1 MFQLIKL
8 EYKSFFRSATLGGKI
23 AAKIFTWLSYIWFL
37 YMTVIFAFIH
47 GLGEALFIN
56 KDVNVENPFLLLN
69 SNMLFYIFA
78 FWVVGR
84 YFGQAN
90 PVINIKPLLLLRIK
104 RDKIIRFSL
113 NKTIFSFFNLLSIL
127 YLIIFSLTIYFN
139 STEKFDL
146 TQLVLW
152 NLSMYLILYITNFLN
167 IYLNKKD
174 TVVIILGVILA
185 IVYALDYFQ
194 IFSFNPIS
202 EWIFYMFYEDK
213 ILVIIPLI
221 ILAFTYYSVIKFFK
235 NNFFLDTGLR
245 KKVMEAKQDNL
256 DFLNRFGDMSNF
268 LRNDFRL
275 IKRSKRAR
283 TTALMSLLFILYGL
297 IFVGLQDLLGDTFL
311 FFAYLFSTGGF
322 IFTFCALVPSWDSQ
336 HYPFLMC
343 QNIKYVDYI
352 KSKWYL
358 GSFGVII
365 ATIIALPIYGFF
377 GSYHLIAVL
386 SCGLFNLGV
395 NSYLTL
401 WAGAFTKVKI
411 DLNSF
416 KNAMGNSK
424 AFNSKTLLLTLPQ
437 MVLPLVLY
445 WAVSTFF
452 GHTIGCI
459 SVGSVGILGIL
470 FKDLVLNI
478 IIKTYKIEKYSTL
491 SAYKET
497 N

>member
-8 EYKSFFRSATLGGKI
+8 EYKSFFRSSTLGGKI
-23 AAKIFTWLSYIWFL
+23 AAKIFMWLGYIYILF
-37 YMTVIFAFIH
+37 MTVGLAFIH
-47 GLGEALFIN
+47 GSGGAAFIKQEA
-56 KDVNVENPFLLLN
+56 DVENPFLLLN

-84 YFGQAN
+84 YFGQAT
-90 PVINIKPLLLLRIK
+90 PIINIKPLLLLRIK

-113 NKTIFSFFNLLSIL
+113 NKTIFSFFNLISIL
-127 YLIIFSLTIYFN
+127 YLLIFSLTIY
-139 STEKFDL
+139 SPEKFDL
-146 TQLVLW
+146 TQLMLW
-152 NLSMYLILYITNFLN
+152 NLSMYFILYITNFLN

-174 TVVIILGVILA
+174 RVVFVLGVILA

-213 ILVIIPLI
+213 ILAIIPII
-221 ILAFTYYSVIKFFK
+221 ILAFTYYRVIQFFK
-235 NNFFLDTGLR
+235 NNFFIDTGLR
-245 KKVMEAKQDNL
+245 KKVMEAKQDNFE
-256 DFLNRFGDMSNF
+256 FLNRFGDMSTF

-297 IFVGLQDLLGDTFL
+297 IFLGIQDLLGDTL
-311 FFAYLFSTGGF
+311 LIFAYLFSTGGF
-322 IFTFCALVPSWDSQ
+322 IFSFCALVPSWDSQ
-336 HYPFLMC
+336 HYSFMMC

-377 GSYHLIAVL
+377 GSHHLIAVL

-401 WAGAFTKVKI
+401 WAGAFTKMKI

-416 KNAMGNSK
+416 KNAMGNTK
-424 AFNSKTLLLTLPQ
+424 AINSKTMLLTLPQ

-445 WAVSTFF
+445 WVVSTFF
-452 GHTIGCI
+452 GHT
-459 SVGSVGILGIL
+459 
-470 FKDLVLNI
+470 
-478 IIKTYKIEKYSTL
+478 L
-491 SAYKET
+491 SLIHI
-497 N
+497 

>member
-8 EYKSFFRSATLGGKI
+8 EYKSFFRSSTLGGKI
-23 AAKIFTWLSYIWFL
+23 AAKIFMWLGYIYILF
-37 YMTVIFAFIH
+37 MTVGLAFIH
-47 GLGEALFIN
+47 GSGGAAFIKQEA
-56 KDVNVENPFLLLN
+56 DVENPFLLLN

-84 YFGQAN
+84 YFGQAT
-90 PVINIKPLLLLRIK
+90 PIINIKPLLLLRIK

-113 NKTIFSFFNLLSIL
+113 NKTIFSFFNLISIL
-127 YLIIFSLTIYFN
+127 YLLIFSLTIY
-139 STEKFDL
+139 SPEKFDL
-146 TQLVLW
+146 TQLMLW
-152 NLSMYLILYITNFLN
+152 NLSMYFILYITNFLN

-174 TVVIILGVILA
+174 RVVIVLGVILA

-221 ILAFTYYSVIKFFK
+221 ILAFTYYGVIQFFK
-235 NNFFLDTGLR
+235 NNFFIDTGLR

-256 DFLNRFGDMSNF
+256 DFLNRFGDMSTF

-297 IFVGLQDLLGDTFL
+297 IFLGTQDLLGDTML
-311 FFAYLFSTGGF
+311 FFGYLFSTGGF

-336 HYPFLMC
+336 HYPFMMC

-365 ATIIALPIYGFF
+365 ATIIALPIYSFF

-401 WAGAFTKVKI
+401 WAGAFTKIKI

-416 KNAMGNSK
+416 KNAMGNTK
-424 AFNSKTLLLTLPQ
+424 AINSKTLLLTLPQ

-445 WAVSTFF
+445 WVVSKFF
-452 GHTIGCI
+452 GHTIGCV
-459 SVGSVGILGIL
+459 SVGSIGLLGIL

>member
-37 YMTVIFAFIH
+37 YMTIIFAFIH
-47 GLGEALFIN
+47 GLGKALFIN
-56 KDVNVENPFLLLN
+56 KEVNVENPFLLLN

-113 NKTIFSFFNLLSIL
+113 NKTVFSFYNLLSIL

-139 STEKFDL
+139 SAEKFDL
-146 TQLVLW
+146 TQLILW
-152 NLSMYLILYITNFLN
+152 NLSMYFILYITNFLN
-167 IYLNKKD
+167 LYLNKKD
-174 TVVIILGVILA
+174 RVVIGLGIVLA

-221 ILAFTYYSVIKFFK
+221 ILAFTYYSVIQFFK

-256 DFLNRFGDMSNF
+256 DFLNRFGDMSTF

-343 QNIKYVDYI
+343 QNIKYVDYL

-459 SVGSVGILGIL
+459 SVGSIGILGIL

>member
-1 MFQLIKL
+1 VLQLIKL
-8 EYKSFFRSATLGGKI
+8 EYKSFFRSSTLGGKI
-23 AAKIFTWLSYIWFL
+23 AAKIFMWLSYIYILF
-37 YMTVIFAFIH
+37 MTIGLAFIH
-47 GLGEALFIN
+47 GNGGAAFIKQEA
-56 KDVNVENPFLLLN
+56 DVENPFLLLN

-84 YFGQAN
+84 YFGQAT
-90 PVINIKPLLLLRIK
+90 PIINIKPLLLLRIK

-113 NKTIFSFFNLLSIL
+113 NKTIFSFFNLISIL
-127 YLIIFSLTIYFN
+127 YLLIFSLTIY
-139 STEKFDL
+139 SPEKFDL
-146 TQLVLW
+146 AQLMLW
-152 NLSMYLILYITNFLN
+152 NLSMYFILYITNFLN

-174 TVVIILGVILA
+174 RVVIVLGVILA

-202 EWIFYMFYEDK
+202 EGIFYMFYEDK

-221 ILAFTYYSVIKFFK
+221 ILAFTYYRVIQFFK
-235 NNFFLDTGLR
+235 NNFFIDTGLR

-256 DFLNRFGDMSNF
+256 VFLNRFGDMSTF

-297 IFVGLQDLLGDTFL
+297 IFLGTQDLLGDTML
-311 FFAYLFSTGGF
+311 FFGYLFSTGGF

-336 HYPFLMC
+336 HYSFMMC

-386 SCGLFNLGV
+386 CCGLFNLGV

-411 DLNSF
+411 DLDSF
-416 KNAMGNSK
+416 KNAMGNTK
-424 AFNSKTLLLTLPQ
+424 ALNSKTLLLTLPQ

-445 WAVSTFF
+445 WGVSTFF

-459 SVGSVGILGIL
+459 SVGSIGILGIL
-470 FKDLVLNI
+470 FKDMVLNI

>member
-8 EYKSFFRSATLGGKI
+8 EYKSFFRSSSLGGKI
-23 AAKIFTWLSYIWFL
+23 AAKIFMWLGYI
-37 YMTVIFAFIH
+37 YMLFVTI
-47 GLGEALFIN
+47 GLGYVHGKGGVAFSKQDN
-56 KDVNVENPFLLLN
+56 PVENPFLLLN

-78 FWVVGR
+78 FWIVAR
-84 YFGQAN
+84 YFAQGT
-90 PVINIKPLLLLRIK
+90 PIINIRPLLLLRIK

-113 NKTIFSFFNLLSIL
+113 NKTIFSFFNLISIL
-127 YLIIFSLTIYFN
+127 YLLIFSLTIY
-139 STEKFDL
+139 STGKFDL
-146 TQLVLW
+146 TQLILW

-174 TVVIILGVILA
+174 SLVIGLGVVLA
-185 IVYALDYFQ
+185 IIYSLDYFE
-194 IFSFNPIS
+194 IFSLNPIS
-202 EWIFYMFYEDK
+202 EWLFYSFYENK
-213 ILVIIPLI
+213 IMVIAPLLILV
-221 ILAFTYYSVIKFFK
+221 FTYYKVTQFFK
-235 NNFFLDTGLR
+235 NNFFIDTGLR

-256 DFLNRFGDMSNF
+256 NFLNRFGDMSMF

-297 IFVGLQDLLGDTFL
+297 IFFGTIDLFGETML
-311 FFAYLFSTGGF
+311 FFGYLFSTGGF

-336 HYPFLMC
+336 HYSFMMC

-365 ATIIALPIYGFF
+365 STMIALPIYGWIG
-377 GSYHLIAVL
+377 GSFHMIAVFC
-386 SCGLFNLGV
+386 CGLFNLGV

-401 WAGAFTKVKI
+401 WAGAFTKSKI

-416 KNAMGNSK
+416 KNAMGDSK

-437 MVLPLVLY
+437 MAIPLLVY
-445 WAVSTFF
+445 WLVSKFVNPLTGCLAVALM
-452 GHTIGCI
+452 
-459 SVGSVGILGIL
+459 GIFGIL
-470 FKDLVLNI
+470 FKNKVLKM
-478 IIKTYKIEKYSTL
+478 IIKTYKLEKYSTL

-497 N
+497 T

>member
-23 AAKIFTWLSYIWFL
+23 AAKIFMWLSYIYIFF
-37 YMTVIFAFIH
+37 MTIGLAHLH
-47 GLGEALFIN
+47 GIGGAAFIN
-56 KDVNVENPFLLLN
+56 KEAIVENPFLLLN

-84 YFGQAN
+84 YFGQAT
-90 PVINIKPLLLLRIK
+90 PLINMKPLLLLRIK

-113 NKTIFSFFNLLSIL
+113 NKTIFSFFNLISIL
-127 YLIIFSLTIYFN
+127 YLLIFSLTIY
-139 STEKFDL
+139 SPEKFNL
-146 TQLVLW
+146 TQLILW
-152 NLSMYLILYITNFLN
+152 NLSMYLIIYITNFLN
-167 IYLNKKD
+167 IYLNNKD
-174 TVVIILGVILA
+174 RVVIVLGVILA

-221 ILAFTYYSVIKFFK
+221 ILAFTYYSVIQFFK
-235 NNFFLDTGLR
+235 NNFFIDTGLR

-256 DFLNRFGDMSNF
+256 DFLNRFGDMSTF

-297 IFVGLQDLLGDTFL
+297 IFLGVEDLLGDTIL

-322 IFTFCALVPSWDSQ
+322 IFSFCALVPSWDSQ
-336 HYPFLMC
+336 HYSFMMC
-343 QNIKYVDYI
+343 QNIKYVDYL

-459 SVGSVGILGIL
+459 SVGSIGILGIL

>member
-8 EYKSFFRSATLGGKI
+8 EYKSFFRSSTLGGKI
-23 AAKIFTWLSYIWFL
+23 AAKIFMWLGYIYILF
-37 YMTVIFAFIH
+37 MTVGLAFIH
-47 GLGEALFIN
+47 GSGGAAFIKQEA
-56 KDVNVENPFLLLN
+56 DVENPFLLLN

-84 YFGQAN
+84 YFGQAT
-90 PVINIKPLLLLRIK
+90 PIINIKPLLLLRIK

-113 NKTIFSFFNLLSIL
+113 NKTIFSFFNLISIL
-127 YLIIFSLTIYFN
+127 YLLIFSLTIY
-139 STEKFDL
+139 SPEKFDL
-146 TQLVLW
+146 TQLMLW
-152 NLSMYLILYITNFLN
+152 NLSMYFILYITNFLN

-174 TVVIILGVILA
+174 RVVIVLGVVLA

-213 ILVIIPLI
+213 ILAIIPII
-221 ILAFTYYSVIKFFK
+221 ILAFTYYRVIQFFK
-235 NNFFLDTGLR
+235 NNFFIDTGLR
-245 KKVMEAKQDNL
+245 KKVMEAKQDNFE
-256 DFLNRFGDMSNF
+256 FLNRFGDMSTF

-297 IFVGLQDLLGDTFL
+297 IFLGIQDLLGDTL
-311 FFAYLFSTGGF
+311 LIFAYLFSTGGF
-322 IFTFCALVPSWDSQ
+322 IFSFCALVPSWDSQ
-336 HYPFLMC
+336 HYSFMMC

-377 GSYHLIAVL
+377 GSHHLIAVL

-401 WAGAFTKVKI
+401 WAGAFTKMKI

-416 KNAMGNSK
+416 KNAMGNTK
-424 AFNSKTLLLTLPQ
+424 AINSKTMLLTLPQ

-445 WAVSTFF
+445 WVVSTFF
-452 GHTIGCI
+452 GHT
-459 SVGSVGILGIL
+459 
-470 FKDLVLNI
+470 
-478 IIKTYKIEKYSTL
+478 L
-491 SAYKET
+491 SLIHI
-497 N
+497 

>member
-1 MFQLIKL
+1 MLQLIKL
-8 EYKSFFRSATLGGKI
+8 EYKSFFRSSTLGGKI
-23 AAKIFTWLSYIWFL
+23 AAKIFMWLSYIYILF
-37 YMTVIFAFIH
+37 MTIGLAFIH
-47 GLGEALFIN
+47 GNGGAAFIKQEA
-56 KDVNVENPFLLLN
+56 DVENPFLLLN

-84 YFGQAN
+84 YFGQAT
-90 PVINIKPLLLLRIK
+90 PIINIKPLLLLRIK

-113 NKTIFSFFNLLSIL
+113 NKTIFSFFNLISIL
-127 YLIIFSLTIYFN
+127 YLLIFSLTIY
-139 STEKFDL
+139 SPEKFDL
-146 TQLVLW
+146 TQLMLW
-152 NLSMYLILYITNFLN
+152 NLSMYFILYITNFLN

-174 TVVIILGVILA
+174 RVVIVLGVILA

-221 ILAFTYYSVIKFFK
+221 ILAFTYYRVIQFFK
-235 NNFFLDTGLR
+235 NNFFIDTGLR

-256 DFLNRFGDMSNF
+256 DFLNRFGDMSTF

-297 IFVGLQDLLGDTFL
+297 IFLGTQDLLGDTML
-311 FFAYLFSTGGF
+311 FFGYLFSTGGF

-336 HYPFLMC
+336 HYPFMMC

-386 SCGLFNLGV
+386 CCGLFNLGV

-411 DLNSF
+411 DLDSF
-416 KNAMGNSK
+416 KNAMGNTK
-424 AFNSKTLLLTLPQ
+424 ALNSKTLLLTLPQ

-445 WAVSTFF
+445 WVVSTFF

-459 SVGSVGILGIL
+459 SVGSIGILGIL
-470 FKDLVLNI
+470 FKDMVLNI

>member
-8 EYKSFFRSATLGGKI
+8 EYKSFFRSATFGGKI

-37 YMTVIFAFIH
+37 YMTIIFAIIH
-47 GLGEALFIN
+47 GLGEALFIK

-84 YFGQAN
+84 YFSQAT
-90 PVINIKPLLLLRIK
+90 PIINMKPLLLLRIK

-113 NKTIFSFFNLLSIL
+113 NKTIFSFFNLISIL
-127 YLIIFSLTIYFN
+127 YLLIFSLTIY
-139 STEKFDL
+139 SPEKFDL
-146 TQLVLW
+146 TQLIIW

-167 IYLNKKD
+167 IYLNNKD
-174 TVVIILGVILA
+174 RVVIVLGVILA

-221 ILAFTYYSVIKFFK
+221 ILAFTYYRVIQFFK
-235 NNFFLDTGLR
+235 NNFFIDTGLR

-256 DFLNRFGDMSNF
+256 DFLDRFGDMSTF

-297 IFVGLQDLLGDTFL
+297 IFLGVQDLLGDTFL

-336 HYPFLMC
+336 HYSFMMC

-452 GHTIGCI
+452 GHTVGCI
-459 SVGSVGILGIL
+459 SVGSIGILGIL

>member
-1 MFQLIKL
+1 LFQLIKL

-343 QNIKYVDYI
+343 QNIKYVDYL

-459 SVGSVGILGIL
+459 SVGSIGILGIL

>member
-1 MFQLIKL
+1 MTISLAYLHGI
-8 EYKSFFRSATLGGKI
+8 GG
-23 AAKIFTWLSYIWFL
+23 AA
-37 YMTVIFAFIH
+37 
-47 GLGEALFIN
+47 FIN
-56 KDVNVENPFLLLN
+56 KEAIVENPFLLLN

-84 YFGQAN
+84 YFGQAT
-90 PVINIKPLLLLRIK
+90 PLINMKPLLLLRIK

-113 NKTIFSFFNLLSIL
+113 NKTIFSFFNVISIL
-127 YLIIFSLTIYFN
+127 YLLVFSLTIY
-139 STEKFDL
+139 SPEKFDL
-146 TQLVLW
+146 TQLILW

-174 TVVIILGVILA
+174 RVVIVLGVILA

-221 ILAFTYYSVIKFFK
+221 ILAFTYYSVIQFFK
-235 NNFFLDTGLR
+235 NNFFIDTGLR

-256 DFLNRFGDMSNF
+256 DFLNRFGDMSTF

-297 IFVGLQDLLGDTFL
+297 IFLGVEDLLGDTFL

-322 IFTFCALVPSWDSQ
+322 IFSFCALVPSWDSQ
-336 HYPFLMC
+336 HYSFMMC
-343 QNIKYVDYI
+343 QNIKYVDYL

-459 SVGSVGILGIL
+459 SVGSIGILGIL

>member
-1 MFQLIKL
+1 MFQLINL

-23 AAKIFTWLSYIWFL
+23 AAKIFMWLSYIYIFF
-37 YMTVIFAFIH
+37 MTIALAYLH
-47 GLGEALFIN
+47 GIGGAAFIN
-56 KDVNVENPFLLLN
+56 KEAIVENPFLLLN

-84 YFGQAN
+84 YFGQAT
-90 PVINIKPLLLLRIK
+90 PIINMKPLLLLRIK

-113 NKTIFSFFNLLSIL
+113 NKTIFSFFNLISIL
-127 YLIIFSLTIYFN
+127 YLLVFSMTIY
-139 STEKFDL
+139 SPEKFDL
-146 TQLVLW
+146 TQLILW

-174 TVVIILGVILA
+174 RVVIVLGVILA
-185 IVYALDYFQ
+185 IVYALDFFQ

-221 ILAFTYYSVIKFFK
+221 ILVFSYYRVIQFFK
-235 NNFFLDTGLR
+235 NNFFIDTGLR

-256 DFLNRFGDMSNF
+256 DFLNRFGDMSTF

-297 IFVGLQDLLGDTFL
+297 IFLGVEDLLGDTFL

-322 IFTFCALVPSWDSQ
+322 IFSFCALVPSWDSQ
-336 HYPFLMC
+336 HYSFMMC

-459 SVGSVGILGIL
+459 SVGSIGILGIL

>member
-23 AAKIFTWLSYIWFL
+23 AAKIFMWLSYIYIFF
-37 YMTVIFAFIH
+37 MTISLAYLH
-47 GLGEALFIN
+47 GIGGAAFIN
-56 KDVNVENPFLLLN
+56 KEAIVENPFLLLN

-84 YFGQAN
+84 YFGQAT
-90 PVINIKPLLLLRIK
+90 PLINMKPLLLLRIK

-113 NKTIFSFFNLLSIL
+113 NKTIFSFFNVISIL
-127 YLIIFSLTIYFN
+127 YLLVFSLTIY
-139 STEKFDL
+139 SPEKFDL
-146 TQLVLW
+146 TQLILW

-167 IYLNKKD
+167 IYLNNKD
-174 TVVIILGVILA
+174 RVVIVLGVILV

-221 ILAFTYYSVIKFFK
+221 ILAFTYYSVIQFFK
-235 NNFFLDTGLR
+235 NNFFIDTGLR
-245 KKVMEAKQDNL
+245 KKIMEAKQDNL
-256 DFLNRFGDMSNF
+256 DFLNRFGDMSTF

-297 IFVGLQDLLGDTFL
+297 IFLGVEDLLGDTFL

-322 IFTFCALVPSWDSQ
+322 IFSFCALVPSWDSQ
-336 HYPFLMC
+336 HYSFMMC
-343 QNIKYVDYI
+343 QNIKYVDYL

>member
-23 AAKIFTWLSYIWFL
+23 AAKIFMWLSYIYIFF
-37 YMTVIFAFIH
+37 MTISLAYLH
-47 GLGEALFIN
+47 GIGGAAFIN
-56 KDVNVENPFLLLN
+56 KEAIVENPFLLLN

-84 YFGQAN
+84 YFGQAT
-90 PVINIKPLLLLRIK
+90 PLINMKPLLLLRIK

-113 NKTIFSFFNLLSIL
+113 NKTIFSFFNLISIL
-127 YLIIFSLTIYFN
+127 YLLIFSLTIY
-139 STEKFDL
+139 SPEKFNL
-146 TQLVLW
+146 TQLILW
-152 NLSMYLILYITNFLN
+152 NLSMYLIIYITNFLN
-167 IYLNKKD
+167 IYLNNKD
-174 TVVIILGVILA
+174 RVVIVLGVILV

-221 ILAFTYYSVIKFFK
+221 ILAFTYYSVIQFFK
-235 NNFFLDTGLR
+235 NNFFIDTGLR

-256 DFLNRFGDMSNF
+256 DFLNRFGDMSTF

-297 IFVGLQDLLGDTFL
+297 IFLGVQDLLGDTFL

-322 IFTFCALVPSWDSQ
+322 IFSFCALVPSWDSQ
-336 HYPFLMC
+336 HYSFMMC
-343 QNIKYVDYI
+343 QNIKYVDYL

-459 SVGSVGILGIL
+459 SVGSIGVLGIL

>member
-146 TQLVLW
+146 TQLILW

-343 QNIKYVDYI
+343 QNIKYVDYL

-459 SVGSVGILGIL
+459 SVGSIGILGIL

>member
-283 TTALMSLLFILYGL
+283 TTTLMSLLFILYGL

-343 QNIKYVDYI
+343 QNIKYVDYL

-401 WAGAFTKVKI
+401 WAGAFTKTKI

-416 KNAMGNSK
+416 KNAMGDSK

-445 WAVSTFF
+445 WVVSTFF

-459 SVGSVGILGIL
+459 SVGSIGLLGIL

>member
-23 AAKIFTWLSYIWFL
+23 AAKIFMWLSYIYIFF
-37 YMTVIFAFIH
+37 MTISLAYLH
-47 GLGEALFIN
+47 GIGGAAFIN
-56 KDVNVENPFLLLN
+56 KEAIVENPFLLLN

-84 YFGQAN
+84 YFGQAT
-90 PVINIKPLLLLRIK
+90 PLINMKPLLLLRIK

-113 NKTIFSFFNLLSIL
+113 NKTIFSFFNLISIL
-127 YLIIFSLTIYFN
+127 YLLIFSLTIY
-139 STEKFDL
+139 SPEKFNL
-146 TQLVLW
+146 TQLILW
-152 NLSMYLILYITNFLN
+152 NLSMYLIIYITNFLN
-167 IYLNKKD
+167 IYLNNKD
-174 TVVIILGVILA
+174 RVVIVLGVILV

-221 ILAFTYYSVIKFFK
+221 ILAFTYYSVIQFFK
-235 NNFFLDTGLR
+235 NNFFIDTGLT

-256 DFLNRFGDMSNF
+256 DFLNRFGDMSTF

-297 IFVGLQDLLGDTFL
+297 IFLGVEDLLGDTFL

-322 IFTFCALVPSWDSQ
+322 IFSFCALVPSWDSQ
-336 HYPFLMC
+336 HYSFMMC
-343 QNIKYVDYI
+343 QNIKYVDYL

>member
-23 AAKIFTWLSYIWFL
+23 AAKIFMWLSYIYIFF
-37 YMTVIFAFIH
+37 MTIALAYLHGIGGAAFIKQ
-47 GLGEALFIN
+47 ET
-56 KDVNVENPFLLLN
+56 DVENPFLLLN

-84 YFGQAN
+84 YFGQAT
-90 PVINIKPLLLLRIK
+90 PIINMKPLLLLKIK

-113 NKTIFSFFNLLSIL
+113 NKTIFSFFNLISIL
-127 YLIIFSLTIYFN
+127 YLLVFSLTIY
-139 STEKFDL
+139 SPEKFDL
-146 TQLVLW
+146 TQLTLW

-174 TVVIILGVILA
+174 RIVIALGVILA

-194 IFSFNPIS
+194 IFSFGPIS
-202 EWIFYMFYEDK
+202 EWIFYMFYEDE

-221 ILAFTYYSVIKFFK
+221 ILAFTYYRVIQFFK
-235 NNFFLDTGLR
+235 NNFFIDTGLR
-245 KKVMEAKQDNL
+245 KKIMEAKQDNL
-256 DFLNRFGDMSNF
+256 DFLNRFGDMSTF

-336 HYPFLMC
+336 HYPFMMC

-445 WAVSTFF
+445 WAVSAFF

-459 SVGSVGILGIL
+459 SVGSIGILGIL

>member
-1 MFQLIKL
+1 MTIGLAYIHGN
-8 EYKSFFRSATLGGKI
+8 GG
-23 AAKIFTWLSYIWFL
+23 A
-37 YMTVIFAFIH
+37 AFIKQ
-47 GLGEALFIN
+47 EA
-56 KDVNVENPFLLLN
+56 DVENPFLLLN

-78 FWVVGR
+78 FRVVGR
-84 YFGQAN
+84 YFGQAT
-90 PVINIKPLLLLRIK
+90 PIINMKPLLLLRIK

-113 NKTIFSFFNLLSIL
+113 NKTIFSFFNLISIL
-127 YLIIFSLTIYFN
+127 YLLVFSLTIY
-139 STEKFDL
+139 SPEKFDL
-146 TQLVLW
+146 TQLILW

-174 TVVIILGVILA
+174 RVVIVLGVILA
-185 IVYALDYFQ
+185 IVYALDFFQ

-213 ILVIIPLI
+213 ILVIVPLI
-221 ILAFTYYSVIKFFK
+221 ILAFTYYRVIQFFK
-235 NNFFLDTGLR
+235 NNFFIDTGLR

-256 DFLNRFGDMSNF
+256 DFLNRFGDMSTF

-297 IFVGLQDLLGDTFL
+297 IFLGVEDLLGDTIL

-322 IFTFCALVPSWDSQ
+322 IFSFCALVPSWDSQ
-336 HYPFLMC
+336 HYSFMMC
-343 QNIKYVDYI
+343 QNIKYVDYL

-459 SVGSVGILGIL
+459 SVGSIGILGIL